1 MDEAADGLPVTYD
14 YGEIYV
20 ADMDSR
26 AAGSIAGVV
35 ISFVPIKGY
44 GFIKGE
50 DREQYFFHLD
60 DVEGRAPLV
69 TGQNVTFMPTPSAKG
84 SKAKRVVPGPGPT
97 DIYVEPYDFVWSKA
111 GPPKG
116 MKRVLIT
123 GKGWSESSDLNKA
136 RQLLIETARLWG
148 ANAVLHVTQSR
159 YTEEEGGSNY
169 KYTVHRFDAELAV
182 VKVIKTTSDPELIA
196 ASQAQMQTLKDWWA
210 RCKAQH
216 SSEGDGPSAARRG
229 SSYRLGFC
237 LGRFS
242 GRYQRA
248 EDDCMDWLLDK
259 GVPTVLAD
267 VLKMSVRLIFLGCFL
282 YLALWIV
289 PLILGLLVLMGILRE
304 DPNCGAE
311 RVDSEVEEP
320 CPDPPSIYSTTQR

>member
-1 MDEAADGLPVTYD
+1 MTYD
-14 YGEIYV
+14 YGVIYV
-20 ADMDSR
+20 ANSDSR

-50 DREQYFFHLD
+50 DGEQYFFHLD
-60 DVEGRAPLV
+60 DVEGRVPLV
-69 TGQNVTFMPTPSAKG
+69 TGQHVTFMPTPSAKG
-84 SKAKRVVPGPGPT
+84 SKAKRLVPGPGPT
-97 DIYVEPYDFVWSKA
+97 VIYVEPYDFVWSKA
-111 GPPKG
+111 GSPKG

-182 VKVIKTTSDPELIA
+182 VKVIKTASDPELIA

-216 SSEGDGPSAARRG
+216 NSEGDGPSAADRG
-229 SSYRLGFC
+229 PSYRLGFW

-242 GRYQRA
+242 GRYRRV
-248 EDDCMDWLLDK
+248 EDTVMGWLQDK
-259 GVPTVLAD
+259 GVPAVLAD
-267 VLKMSVRLIFLGCFL
+267 VLKMSVRLIFLGCVL
-282 YLALWIV
+282 YLAFWIA
-289 PLILGLLVLMGILRE
+289 PLILGLLVLKGIRRNE
-304 DPNCGAE
+304 PNCGAE
-311 RVDSEVEEP
+311 RVDSDVEEP
-320 CPDPPSIYSTTQR
+320 